1 MDNLNMNSSDQD
13 SDLPAGFL
21 IKDKNGRFKK
31 IEDDEITD
39 FAVKKQPV
47 PESIQ
52 PARSPIAPPS
62 LAVPVR
68 QALPVK
74 PPPPISSSPTA
85 STFMA
90 PDDELEIRAE
100 QKKLETIMA
109 SPAGHSVLS
118 VEEIVNKV
126 IGDFRLSFSDD
137 VMQKRFSKVIES
149 RLRDLRDSVETKE
162 VLTRSKKI
170 GGLEILPDQAER
182 ILSFVDKHI
191 SEKPNIKPIEPV
203 AASKPNRDIP
213 PAFIPRPQPK
223 KPPLTEI
230 PPKPITADE
239 DMGQL
244 AEEIKKEMQVPV
256 PSPKIIP
263 SNPVASAV
271 EQKPRP
277 VMPSAP
283 APVSTPEMYT
293 RPADEMPRIVQ
304 VRMPEQERPQVNDI
318 RQPAKVMGPVEE
330 LADIDLDEFRRQG
343 TNPTEA
349 ADRILEKI
357 DLLEHDSWTM
367 KIEAI
372 KAWRRSSANQ
382 LYIQIGRESM
392 DTNQSV
398 AEVIRKRMQN
408 NQSYLLLDEFL
419 AINSL
424 NSRLAI

>member
-1 MDNLNMNSSDQD
+1 
-13 SDLPAGFL
+13 
-21 IKDKNGRFKK
+21 
-31 IEDDEITD
+31 
-39 FAVKKQPV
+39 
-47 PESIQ
+47 
-52 PARSPIAPPS
+52 
-62 LAVPVR
+62 
-68 QALPVK
+68 
-74 PPPPISSSPTA
+74 
-85 STFMA
+85 
-90 PDDELEIRAE
+90 
-100 QKKLETIMA
+100 
-109 SPAGHSVLS
+109 
-118 VEEIVNKV
+118 
-126 IGDFRLSFSDD
+126 
-137 VMQKRFSKVIES
+137 
-149 RLRDLRDSVETKE
+149 
-162 VLTRSKKI
+162 
-170 GGLEILPDQAER
+170 
-182 ILSFVDKHI
+182 
-191 SEKPNIKPIEPV
+191 
-203 AASKPNRDIP
+203 
-213 PAFIPRPQPK
+213 
-223 KPPLTEI
+223 
-230 PPKPITADE
+230 
-239 DMGQL
+239 MGQL